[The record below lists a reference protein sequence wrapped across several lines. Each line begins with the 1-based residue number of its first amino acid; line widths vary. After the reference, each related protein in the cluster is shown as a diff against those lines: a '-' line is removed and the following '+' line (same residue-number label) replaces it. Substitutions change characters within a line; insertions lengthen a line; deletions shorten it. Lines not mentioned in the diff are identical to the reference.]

1 MIHTWRNT
9 KLADKYFLEI
19 HSIDVGA
26 WSNYLNFIKPHFPNP
41 QKIYNNGNAN
51 IINFKKHSTNY
62 PFKVLI
68 ME

>member
-41 QKIYNNGNAN
+41 QKIFNNENAN
-51 IINFKKHSTNY
+51 IF
-62 PFKVLI
+62 VR
-68 ME
+68 